1 MSRISSRVSFSPSIS
16 AVLNRV
22 RMSSFGAVEPLV
34 EDGVEV
40 GVELLADVA
49 LDLLTLLR
57 LHVDG
62 AGTDDAVLQAEE
74 RVELLPR
81 QTHEAEEHRRGELL
95 GELVGEVALAASP
108 RTGR

>member
-1 MSRISSRVSFSPSIS
+1 MSRISSRVELL
-16 AVLNRV
+16 AVDLGGVEPGEDVVLR
-22 RMSSFGAVEPLV
+22 RCEPLV

-49 LDLLTLLR
+49 LDLLTLLL
-57 LHVDG
+57 LHLDG
-62 AGTDDAVLQAEE
+62 AGTDDAVLQPEE

-81 QTHEAEEHRRGELL
+81 QAHEPEEHRRRELL